1 MTNAA
6 AGRVA
11 ALIPAA
17 GSGTRLG
24 ADTPKAF
31 IELNSI
37 SLLTRCALILSLA
50 VDIIVVAVPE
60 GYVEKAGELLKDVDA
75 DIHIVEG
82 GQDRQSSVA
91 RALAVVP
98 ADVDVVLVHDA
109 ARPLVPQR
117 VVNSVID
124 AVRQGAEGVVPVVP
138 VVDTIKRIDVQGT
151 VVETINR
158 DSLRRV
164 QTPQGFVRS
173 VLDKVHADPTILATD
188 DAALLEVSGYRVQTV
203 AGDERALK
211 ITTMDDLHIA
221 LSYLEEQL

>member
-37 SLLTRCALILSLA
+37 SLLTRCALILSVA
-50 VDIIVVAVPE
+50 VDVIVVAVPE
-60 GYVEKAGELLKDVDA
+60 GYVELAGELLKDVDS

-82 GQDRQSSVA
+82 GQDRQGSVA

-109 ARPLVPQR
+109 ARPLVPHR
-117 VVNSVID
+117 VVNSVIE

-151 VVETINR
+151 VVETVNR
-158 DSLRRV
+158 DLLRRV

-188 DAALLEVSGYRVQTV
+188 DAGLLEVSGYRVQTV

-221 LSYLEEQL
+221 LSYLEKEL

>member
-50 VDIIVVAVPE
+50 VDVIVVAVPE

-109 ARPLVPQR
+109 ARPLVPHR

-164 QTPQGFVRS
+164 QTPQGFLRS
-173 VLDKVHADPTILATD
+173 VLDEVHEDPTILATD
-188 DAALLEVSGYRVQTV
+188 DAGLLEVSGYRVQTV
-203 AGDERALK
+203 MGDERALK

>member
-1 MTNAA
+1 MTSAA
-6 AGRVA
+6 TGRVA

-17 GSGTRLG
+17 GSGSRLG
-24 ADTPKAF
+24 ASTPKAF
-31 IELNSI
+31 IELGSL
-37 SLLTRCALILSLA
+37 SLLTRCALVLSLA
-50 VDIIVVAVPE
+50 VDVIVVAVPE
-60 GYVEKAGELLKDVDA
+60 GYVEKAGQVLKDVDA

-117 VVNSVID
+117 VIHSVIE
-124 AVRQGAEGVVPVVP
+124 AVRQGADGVVPVLP
-138 VVDTIKRIDVQGT
+138 VADTIKRVDLQGT
-151 VVETINR
+151 VVETVNR

-173 VLDKVHADPTILATD
+173 VLDQVHADPTVLTTD
-188 DAALLEVSGYRVQTV
+188 DAGLLEVSGYRVQTV
-203 AGDERALK
+203 VGDERALK

-221 LSYLEEQL
+221 QSYLEEQL

>member
-1 MTNAA
+1 MSTAA

-31 IELNSI
+31 IELKSI
-37 SLLTRCALILSLA
+37 ALLTRCALILSLA
-50 VDIIVVAVPE
+50 VDVIVVAVPE
-60 GYVEKAGELLKDVDA
+60 GLVERAGELLKDVDA

-91 RALAVVP
+91 RALAVLP
-98 ADVDVVLVHDA
+98 EDVDVVLVHDA

-117 VVNSVID
+117 VVHSVID
-124 AVRQGAEGVVPVVP
+124 AVRQGADGVVPVLP
-138 VVDTIKRIDVQGT
+138 VADTVKRVDAQGT
-151 VVETINR
+151 VVETVNR

-164 QTPQGFVRS
+164 QTPQGFLRS
-173 VLDKVHADPTILATD
+173 VLDEVHADPTTLATD

-203 AGDERALK
+203 PGDERALK
-211 ITTMDDLHIA
+211 ITTMDDLHVA
-221 LSYLEEQL
+221 LSYLEEEL

>member
-50 VDIIVVAVPE
+50 VDVIVVAVPE

-109 ARPLVPQR
+109 ARPLVQHR

-221 LSYLEEQL
+221 LSYLEEQP

>member
-1 MTNAA
+1 MTTAA
-6 AGRVA
+6 TGRVA

-50 VDIIVVAVPE
+50 VDVIVVAVPE
-60 GYVEKAGELLKDVDA
+60 GYVEKAGDLLKDVDA

-98 ADVDVVLVHDA
+98 EDVDIVLVHDA

-117 VVNSVID
+117 VVHNVIE
-124 AVRQGAEGVVPVVP
+124 AVRQGAEGVIPVVP

-151 VVETINR
+151 VVETVNR

-173 VLDKVHADPTILATD
+173 VLDRVHADPTILATD

-203 AGDERALK
+203 PGDERALK
-211 ITTMDDLHIA
+211 ITTMDDMHIA
-221 LSYLEEQL
+221 LSYLEEDL

>member
-117 VVNSVID
+117 VVNRVID

>member
-1 MTNAA
+1 MTSAA
-6 AGRVA
+6 TGRVA

-17 GSGTRLG
+17 GSGSRLG
-24 ADTPKAF
+24 ASTPKAF
-31 IELNSI
+31 IELGSL
-37 SLLTRCALILSLA
+37 SLLTRCALVLSLA
-50 VDIIVVAVPE
+50 VDVIVVAVPE
-60 GYVEKAGELLKDVDA
+60 GYVEKAGQVLKDVDA

-117 VVNSVID
+117 VIHSVIE
-124 AVRQGAEGVVPVVP
+124 AVRQGADGVVPVLP
-138 VVDTIKRIDVQGT
+138 VADTIKRVDVQGT
-151 VVETINR
+151 VVETVNR

-173 VLDKVHADPTILATD
+173 VLDRVHADPTILATD
-188 DAALLEVSGYRVQTV
+188 DAGLLEVSGYRVQTV
-203 AGDERALK
+203 VGDERALK

-221 LSYLEEQL
+221 QSYLEEQL

>member
-98 ADVDVVLVHDA
+98 DDVDVVLVHDA

-138 VVDTIKRIDVQGT
+138 VADTIKRIDVQGT

>member
-1 MTNAA
+1 MTTAA

-37 SLLTRCALILSLA
+37 SLLARCALILSLT
-50 VDIIVVAVPE
+50 VDVIVVAVPE
-60 GYVEKAGELLKDVDA
+60 GYVEKAGDLLKDVDA

-98 ADVDVVLVHDA
+98 EDVDIVLVHDA

-117 VVNSVID
+117 VLHSVID
-124 AVRQGAEGVVPVVP
+124 AVRQGADGVVPVVP
-138 VVDTIKRIDVQGT
+138 VVDTIKRVDVQGT
-151 VVETINR
+151 VVETVNR

-173 VLDKVHADPTILATD
+173 VLDEVHADPTILATD

-203 AGDERALK
+203 PGDERALK
-211 ITTMDDLHIA
+211 ITTMDDMHIA
-221 LSYLEEQL
+221 LSYLEEEL

>member
-1 MTNAA
+1 MTTAA
-6 AGRVA
+6 TGRVA

-37 SLLTRCALILSLA
+37 SLLTRCALILSLT
-50 VDIIVVAVPE
+50 VDVIVVAVPE
-60 GYVEKAGELLKDVDA
+60 GYVEKAGELLKDVDV

-98 ADVDVVLVHDA
+98 EDVAVVLVHDA

-117 VVNSVID
+117 VVQSVIE
-124 AVRQGAEGVVPVVP
+124 AVRHGAQGVVPVLP
-138 VVDTIKRIDVQGT
+138 VVDTVKRIDVQGT
-151 VVETINR
+151 VLETVNR

-164 QTPQGFVRS
+164 QTPQGFERS

-211 ITTMDDLHIA
+211 ITTMDDMHIA
-221 LSYLEEQL
+221 LSYLEEAL

>member
-1 MTNAA
+1 M
-6 AGRVA
+6 
-11 ALIPAA
+11 
-17 GSGTRLG
+17 
-24 ADTPKAF
+24 
-31 IELNSI
+31 
-37 SLLTRCALILSLA
+37 ILSLV
-50 VDIIVVAVPE
+50 VDVIVVAVPA
-60 GYVEKAGELLKDVDA
+60 GFVEKAGQLLKEVDA

-91 RALAVVP
+91 LALAVVP
-98 ADVDVVLVHDA
+98 EDVDVVLVHDA

-117 VVNSVID
+117 VIYSVID
-124 AVRQGAEGVVPVVP
+124 AVRQGAEGVVPVLP
-138 VVDTIKRIDVQGT
+138 VVDTIKRVDVQGT
-151 VVETINR
+151 VVETVNR

-188 DAALLEVSGYRVQTV
+188 DAGLLEVSGYRVQTV

>member
-31 IELNSI
+31 IELKSV
-37 SLLTRCALILSLA
+37 SLLARCVLTFSRV
-50 VDIIVVAVPE
+50 VDVIVVAVPE
-60 GYVEKAGELLKDVDA
+60 GYLLEASDLLEDIEGEV
-75 DIHIVEG
+75 HIIEG
-82 GQDRQSSVA
+82 GPDRQSSVA
-91 RALAVVP
+91 IALSVVP
-98 ADVDVVLVHDA
+98 EDVDVVLVHDA

-117 VVNSVID
+117 VIHSVID
-124 AVRQGAEGVVPVVP
+124 AVRQGADGVVPVLP

-151 VVETINR
+151 VVETVNR

-164 QTPQGFVRS
+164 QTPQGFLRS
-173 VLDKVHADPTILATD
+173 VLDEVHEDPTILATD
-188 DAALLEVSGYRVQTV
+188 DAGLLEVSGYRVQTV
-203 AGDERALK
+203 MGDERALK

>member
-1 MTNAA
+1 MISAA

-37 SLLTRCALILSLA
+37 ALLTRCALVLSLA
-50 VDIIVVAVPE
+50 VDVIVVAVPE
-60 GYVEKAGELLKDVDA
+60 GYVERAGELLKEVDA
-75 DIHIVEG
+75 DVHIVEG

-98 ADVDVVLVHDA
+98 QDVDVVLVHDA

-117 VVNSVID
+117 VIHSVID
-124 AVRQGAEGVVPVVP
+124 AVRQGADGVVPVLP
-138 VVDTIKRIDVQGT
+138 VVDTVKRVDVQGT
-151 VVETINR
+151 VVETVNR

-173 VLDKVHADPTILATD
+173 VLDAAHADPTILATD

-203 AGDERALK
+203 SGDERALK
-211 ITTMDDLHIA
+211 ITTMDDLHMA

>member
-1 MTNAA
+1 MAGAA
-6 AGRVA
+6 TGRVA

-31 IELNSI
+31 IELGSLA
-37 SLLTRCALILSLA
+37 LLTRCAMILSLA
-50 VDIIVVAVPE
+50 VDVIVVAVPA
-60 GYVEKAGELLKDVDA
+60 GFVERAGQLLKEVDA

-91 RALAVVP
+91 LALAVVP
-98 ADVDVVLVHDA
+98 EDVDVVLVHDA

-117 VVNSVID
+117 VIYSVID
-124 AVRQGAEGVVPVVP
+124 AVRQGAEGVVPVLP
-138 VVDTIKRIDVQGT
+138 VVDTIKRVDVQGT
-151 VVETINR
+151 VVETVNR

-188 DAALLEVSGYRVQTV
+188 DAGLLEVSGYRVQTV

>member
-1 MTNAA
+1 MTSAA
-6 AGRVA
+6 TGRVA

-24 ADTPKAF
+24 AETPKAF
-31 IELNSI
+31 IELG
-37 SLLTRCALILSLA
+37 SLCMLTRSALALSLS
-50 VDIIVVAVPE
+50 VDVIVVAVPE

-75 DIHIVEG
+75 DLHIVEG

-117 VVNSVID
+117 VIHSVIE
-124 AVRQGAEGVVPVVP
+124 AVRHGAEGVVPVLP
-138 VVDTIKRIDVQGT
+138 VVDTIKRVDAQGT
-151 VVETINR
+151 VVETVNR

-173 VLDKVHADPTILATD
+173 VLDHVHADPTILATD
-188 DAALLEVSGYRVQTV
+188 DAGLLEVSGYRVHTV

-221 LSYLEEQL
+221 LSYLEEKL

>member
-1 MTNAA
+1 MTSAA
-6 AGRVA
+6 PGRVA

-17 GSGTRLG
+17 GSGSRLG
-24 ADTPKAF
+24 ASTPKAF
-31 IELNSI
+31 IELGAL
-37 SLLTRCALILSLA
+37 SLLTRCALVLSLA
-50 VDIIVVAVPE
+50 VDVIVVAVPE
-60 GYVEKAGELLKDVDA
+60 GYVEKAGQVLKDVDA

-117 VVNSVID
+117 VIHSVIE
-124 AVRQGAEGVVPVVP
+124 AVRQGADGVVPVLP
-138 VVDTIKRIDVQGT
+138 VADTIKRVDVQGT
-151 VVETINR
+151 VVETVNR

-173 VLDKVHADPTILATD
+173 VLDQVHADPTVLATD
-188 DAALLEVSGYRVQTV
+188 DAGLLEVSGYRVQTV
-203 AGDERALK
+203 VGDERALK

-221 LSYLEEQL
+221 QSYLEEQL

>member
-1 MTNAA
+1 MTSAA
-6 AGRVA
+6 TGRVA

-17 GSGTRLG
+17 GSGSRLG
-24 ADTPKAF
+24 ASTPKAF
-31 IELNSI
+31 IELGSL
-37 SLLTRCALILSLA
+37 SLLTRCALVLSLA
-50 VDIIVVAVPE
+50 VDVIVVAVPE
-60 GYVEKAGELLKDVDA
+60 GYVEKAGQVLKDVDA

-117 VVNSVID
+117 VIHRVIE
-124 AVRQGAEGVVPVVP
+124 AVRQGADGVVPVLL
-138 VVDTIKRIDVQGT
+138 VVDTIKRVDVQGT
-151 VVETINR
+151 VVETVNR

-173 VLDKVHADPTILATD
+173 VLDRVHADPTILATD
-188 DAALLEVSGYRVQTV
+188 DAGLLEVSGYRVQTV
-203 AGDERALK
+203 VGDERALK

-221 LSYLEEQL
+221 QSYLEEQL

>member
-50 VDIIVVAVPE
+50 VDVIVVAVPE

-98 ADVDVVLVHDA
+98 DDVDVVLVHDA

-211 ITTMDDLHIA
+211 ITTRDDLHIA